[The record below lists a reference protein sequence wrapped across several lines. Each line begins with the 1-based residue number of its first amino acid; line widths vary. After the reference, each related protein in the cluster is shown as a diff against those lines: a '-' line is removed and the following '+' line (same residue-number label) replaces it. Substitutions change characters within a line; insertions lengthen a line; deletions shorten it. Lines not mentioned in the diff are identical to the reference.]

1 MRKIH
6 QKPPA
11 ILPKLTSGKLI
22 RLAVFAALTAIGFI
36 LSYHGH
42 ISTFGWGFFFGL
54 AGMAILIG

>member
-1 MRKIH
+1 MKKIS

-22 RLAVFAALTAIGFI
+22 RLAVFVGLTVIGFT
-36 LSYHGH
+36 LSHHGH